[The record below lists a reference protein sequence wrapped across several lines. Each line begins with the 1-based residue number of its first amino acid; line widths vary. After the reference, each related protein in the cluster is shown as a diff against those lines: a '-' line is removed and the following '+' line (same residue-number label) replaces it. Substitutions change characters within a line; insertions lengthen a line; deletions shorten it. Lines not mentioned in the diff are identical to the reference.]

1 MGRTINASLLV
12 FVALTLGFFL
22 LVTTVHAQD
31 LPARPEAQDEDDLL
45 NSDSTLS
52 ATQQQFTPDTPNSN
66 AVFSKVNAHPLPD
79 KPQPFAREGQWIP
92 AGPDW
97 PQFSDDLVVV
107 ARKNDGRMTWHVEKV
122 NSCVWCGAPMTWK
135 QSMFD
140 RKSSSMWALHSALFV
155 ADIEITHHM
164 PCFKAGTCRDNPIL
178 GQSRLQA
185 YSVGAGL
192 NAIAWISEAYT
203 RKGDRK
209 WRVGGYRHWWI
220 VPTAGDVFSV
230 IGIITSLAS
239 WHSR

>member
-1 MGRTINASLLV
+1 MYMRLASAV
-12 FVALTLGFFL
+12 VFL
-22 LVTTVHAQD
+22 LVGTAIHAQVLPLKPVVQNTGD
-31 LPARPEAQDEDDLL
+31 LSPSDAIIFSAQGQSAPETL
-45 NSDSTLS
+45 NSD
-52 ATQQQFTPDTPNSN
+52 AM
-66 AVFSKVNAHPLPD
+66 FSKVNAQPLPD
-79 KPQPFAREGQWIP
+79 KPQPFARVGQWIP
-92 AGPDW
+92 AGEDW

-135 QSMFD
+135 QAMFD
-140 RKSSSMWALHSALFV
+140 RKSSSMWALRSALFV
-155 ADIEITHHM
+155 TDVEITHRM

-192 NAIAWISEAYT
+192 TAVAWISEAYA

-220 VPTAGDVFSV
+220 VPTAGYAFSA
-230 IGIITSLAS
+230 IGIITNLAT